1 MAKVKIL
8 PEPRRSCEECL
19 AIRNKVSPPN
29 PRKLPRPA
37 LPNLPPNPAT
47 ELRKALAKLD
57 SPRPLYRAMGERAL
71 AEGEVQQI
79 AEALKDINAEIA
91 LCQRNKEKL
100 TTTYPLLY
108 PPCTTSPS

>member
-1 MAKVKIL
+1 MAQVKIL
-8 PEPRRSCEECL
+8 DPPRRSCEECL
-19 AIRNKVSPPN
+19 AIRNEVSPPN

-79 AEALKDINAEIA
+79 AQALKDINAEIA
-91 LCQRNKEKL
+91 RCEQSKEVL
-100 TTTYPLLY
+100 ATTYPLLY
-108 PPCTTSPS
+108 ALS